1 MSAAEEQHVAERV
14 VAAMMQRDMLS
25 GWLGIEIVEVAPR
38 RCACRMT
45 VREEMVN
52 GLGLAHGGI
61 AFSLADSAF
70 AFACNTHG
78 NITVSIENS
87 VTYPRPVHVGDVL
100 LAVAME
106 ESSSKRI
113 GYYRV
118 DVRNQKGEV
127 VALFRGTAYR
137 TMRSHFPGEARDT

>member
-1 MSAAEEQHVAERV
+1 MSAADDQHLAERV
-14 VAAMMQRDMLS
+14 VSAMMQRDMLS
-25 GWLGIEIVEVAPR
+25 AWLGIEIVEVAPR
-38 RCACRMT
+38 RCTCRMT
-45 VREEMVN
+45 VREEMMN

-78 NITVSIENS
+78 NITMSIENS
-87 VTYPRPVHVGDVL
+87 VTYPRPVHPGDIL

-106 ESSSKRI
+106 ESASKRI

-118 DVRNQKGEV
+118 DVRNQHGEL

-137 TMRSHFPGEARDT
+137 TMRSHFPGETRDA